1 MTEYYT
7 NKPDFTTEPV
17 VPPNTNG
24 SSYSKTM
31 STIMGDIEAVGNT
44 VKNEGVEDL
53 YIQQGEAALGLTKDS
68 SVFDKSLK
76 RIYTMLVSARKVH
89 SDIIQNIDS
98 KFTKGM
104 DNAFASLNNVNGAG
118 KPYKSEYT
126 KKAVTKEVSR
136 GYSTSNGPLHESV
149 TEYESYSLA
158 ELLDGKASPIQA
170 AKDVYD
176 ERLRAATEMLA
187 KKDQLSDEQ
196 IKALEGKSAEDI
208 VAARYPSQLPDYQ
221 KLKASRYYEENKEK
235 LQYVDTGLKVL
246 AGLAMVGGVVLAPFT
261 GGTSLYATYAGGAYL
276 ATDSAYSAATGHTM
290 ITGTQ
295 LSTEERVWAGID
307 AAVTVA
313 SMGSAAYL
321 TQLAKAGVSG
331 STLLKGLA
339 SAGKYADDVNDVSK
353 VIYAVASGGNPNSA
367 IQNMVLGQVMGHGL
381 GKAGKYTDVKFGRG
395 GAPEV
400 DVDLPGVRRPA
411 TDVDVLTKSKD
422 LSTIK
427 GEAVDHVETDK
438 TKVELEDPLVNGP
451 YIRDGKP
458 YGRPTLTGD
467 KKLEFERAVYNEQ
480 VGPDGVL
487 REPYEPYDVIDWKP
501 GQARRGVVDFGHQE
515 GKSYSEMFRKYKN
528 REITL
533 QELKDFQFDPNNFRI
548 EKPSANRDHSHE

>member
-149 TEYESYSLA
+149 TVYESYSLA

-411 TDVDVLTKSKD
+411 TDVDVPKVE
-422 LSTIK
+422 TITPDSEK
-427 GEAVDHVETDK
+427 TVKYYRVQGGGSGEARSRERIIVNDDGSLNIPDK
-438 TKVELEDPLVNGP
+438 DTTLYVSAYDLEHAQ
-451 YIRDGKP
+451 YFRDTR
-458 YGRPTLTGD
+458 RPGGEIV
-467 KKLEFERAVYNEQ
+467 EFEVPKYLDDLIRENAIPQANAKLNPRYQ
-480 VGPDGVL
+480 DGMAPQIV
-487 REPYEPYDVIDWKP
+487 
-501 GQARRGVVDFGHQE
+501 
-515 GKSYSEMFRKYKN
+515 
-528 REITL
+528 
-533 QELKDFQFDPNNFRI
+533 DPNTKGTSYGLPDPFVRWIEEYGTNGRI
-548 EKPSANRDHSHE
+548 VD

>member
-353 VIYAVASGGNPNSA
+353 VIYAVVSGGNPNSA

-411 TDVDVLTKSKD
+411 TDVDVPKVE
-422 LSTIK
+422 TITPDSDETVK
-427 GEAVDHVETDK
+427 YYRVQGGGSGEARSRERIIVNDDGTLNIPDK
-438 TKVELEDPLVNGP
+438 DTTLYVSAYDLEHAQ
-451 YIRDGKP
+451 YFRDTR
-458 YGRPTLTGD
+458 RPGGEIV
-467 KKLEFERAVYNEQ
+467 EFEIPKYLDDLIRENAIPQANAKLNPGYQDGMAPQIVDPTTKGTSY
-480 VGPDGVL
+480 GLPDPFVRWIEEYGTNG
-487 REPYEPYDVIDWKP
+487 RI
-501 GQARRGVVDFGHQE
+501 VD
-515 GKSYSEMFRKYKN
+515 
-528 REITL
+528 
-533 QELKDFQFDPNNFRI
+533 
-548 EKPSANRDHSHE
+548 

>member
-17 VPPNTNG
+17 VQSNING
-24 SSYSKTM
+24 SGYSKSM

-76 RIYTMLVSARKVH
+76 RIYTMLTSARKVH

-126 KKAVTKEVSR
+126 KKSVTKEVSR
-136 GYSTSNGPLHESV
+136 GYSSSYGPLHESV

-187 KKDQLSDEQ
+187 QKDQLSDEQ

-246 AGLAMVGGVVLAPFT
+246 AGLAMVGGVALAPFT

-411 TDVDVLTKSKD
+411 TDVDVPKVE
-422 LSTIK
+422 TITPDSDETVK
-427 GEAVDHVETDK
+427 YYRVQGGGSGEARSRERIIVNDDGTLNIPDK
-438 TKVELEDPLVNGP
+438 DTTLYVSAYDLEHAQ
-451 YIRDGKP
+451 YFRDTR
-458 YGRPTLTGD
+458 RPGGEIV
-467 KKLEFERAVYNEQ
+467 EFEVPKYLDDLIRENAIPQANAKLNPGYQDGMAPQIVDPTTKGTSY
-480 VGPDGVL
+480 GLPDPFVRWIEEYGTNG
-487 REPYEPYDVIDWKP
+487 RI
-501 GQARRGVVDFGHQE
+501 VD
-515 GKSYSEMFRKYKN
+515 
-528 REITL
+528 
-533 QELKDFQFDPNNFRI
+533 
-548 EKPSANRDHSHE
+548 